1 LANCFAIA
9 DHKPSATQN
18 VPIDFALFMRR
29 RSTWNKCSY
38 AALCFCGKTAV
49 GKGLSLLTGS
59 RHESGDRIERNWK
72 QRGKVQHHWGKLTDD
87 DLDRVGGCRN
97 ELAVRIQ

>member
-1 LANCFAIA
+1 MF
-9 DHKPSATQN
+9 PSISHYSCVGAPIGTNAAT
-18 VPIDFALFMRR
+18 
-29 RSTWNKCSY
+29 
-38 AALCFCGKTAV
+38 LCFCGKTAV

-59 RHESGDRIERNWK
+59 RHESGDRIEQNWK

-87 DLDRVGGCRN
+87 DLGGCRN